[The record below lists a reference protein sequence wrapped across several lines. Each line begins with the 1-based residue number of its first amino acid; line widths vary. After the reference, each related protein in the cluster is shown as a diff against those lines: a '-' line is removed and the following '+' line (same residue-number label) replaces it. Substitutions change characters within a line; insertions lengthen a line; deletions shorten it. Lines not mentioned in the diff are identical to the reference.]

1 MGARR
6 PDDKAPRLS
15 IEKRHD
21 MVVYGLA
28 LLAGC
33 MFLGLFCGDVLG
45 VITGVNSNV
54 GGVGFAM
61 LALILISSKLMKE
74 GKLSEKAQEG
84 ISFWSAMYI
93 PIVVAMTACQ
103 DVASAITGG
112 GVLAIIA
119 GIVAVVV
126 PLLLVPVLQKLGK
139 PSDPLPPI
147 EQD

>member
-1 MGARR
+1 
-6 PDDKAPRLS
+6 
-15 IEKRHD
+15 
-21 MVVYGLA
+21 
-28 LLAGC
+28 

-61 LALILISSKLMKE
+61 LALILISGKLMKE

-84 ISFWSAMYI
+84 ISFWSALYI

-119 GIVAVVV
+119 GSWRWLFRCFWFPCCRNWASLRI
-126 PLLLVPVLQKLGK
+126 PCL
-139 PSDPLPPI
+139 PSSKIRGDAYGYHG
-147 EQD
+147 DH